1 MSIPSDELEL
11 LSTRSLIAEA
21 RAGNGKAVD
30 LLGRRYVAAFQRWAR
45 IRLCPEGPDAPDTD
59 ALVRDALRRALR
71 RPDAR
76 DALRTGHLL
85 GHLRQGI
92 LDEARVVLSPPGSET
107 SPSRSPIEKR
117 VGAETLAR
125 FERGLAGL
133 APPDREAAIARIE
146 LELDYPQIAEL
157 LGEPGPDAARATV
170 SRALAR
176 LAREVAGPGG
186 S

>member
-1 MSIPSDELEL
+1 MSSPSDELEL

-21 RAGNGKAVD
+21 RAGNEKAVD
-30 LLGRRYVAAFQRWAR
+30 LLCRRYVAAFQRWAR
-45 IRLCPEGPDAPDTD
+45 IRLRAEGPDVPDTD
-59 ALVRDALRRALR
+59 ALVRHALRRALR

-76 DALRTGHLL
+76 DALRTGRLL
-85 GHLRQGI
+85 GALRQGI
-92 LDEARVVLSPPGSET
+92 LDEARETLSPTGGAV
-107 SPSRSPIEKR
+107 SPSRSPVEER
-117 VGAETLAR
+117 VGVDALAR

-133 APPDREAAIARIE
+133 EPPDREAAIARIE

-176 LAREVAGPGG
+176 LARAMAGTTGP
-186 S
+186 